1 MDMSKEN
8 VRVLFSVDDLN
19 YDWESVINKENG
31 YEFVSSKTLE
41 NQTNQN
47 WPKWSIIINYK
58 RNRNGK

>member
-1 MDMSKEN
+1 MSKEN

-58 RNRNGK
+58 RN